1 MNEHQ
6 YPASLTH
13 GLSRKEILN
22 RLRNRL
28 DQPRYEHCL
37 RVEATAIELAKR
49 FDQDVDRAGLAGLL
63 HDYGK
68 EISVETYKRVI
79 IEDGFDPK
87 LLQYGRGVWHGVVG
101 IHFIQTEVGI
111 TDKQVLTAIA
121 RHTTGDP
128 EIEPP
133 RTLPVESTARKAAE
147 PNSEEASRIELENTL
162 TYLIGARQ
170 LVYPKT
176 LLTYNAFLSK
186 E

>member
-79 IEDGFDPK
+79 IEDGFDPS
-87 LLQYGRGVWHGVVG
+87 YCSMAVVCG
-101 IHFIQTEVGI
+101 MALSGFILF
-111 TDKQVLTAIA
+111 KPKSA
-121 RHTTGDP
+121 
-128 EIEPP
+128 
-133 RTLPVESTARKAAE
+133 LPINKC
-147 PNSEEASRIELENTL
+147 
-162 TYLIGARQ
+162 
-170 LVYPKT
+170 
-176 LLTYNAFLSK
+176 
-186 E
+186 